1 MPATQ
6 HQMIGCKVSAIGS
19 EIEIINAHPKDSL
32 DVLASGCGSHAAFG
46 TGLREILARA
56 KP

>member
-1 MPATQ
+1 
-6 HQMIGCKVSAIGS
+6 MIGCTVSAIGS
-19 EIEIINAHPKDSL
+19 EVEIINAHPKSTL
-32 DVLASGCGSHAAFG
+32 DVLASGGGSHAAFD